1 MKTKTPWYNKIEM
14 AIIVVLFSCMTL
26 ITFCSVVS
34 RYCFSFTFSWA
45 EKRGK
50 YVFWF
55 GDLVSIAFGLFIAY
69 KMSMVTRNTIANH
82 QVFTSMTWMPVWV
95 MYISGVMG
103 MLGFSIRTAQRM
115 IGEIRANKKQKAEE
129 GGKQ

>member
-1 MKTKTPWYNKIEM
+1 
-14 AIIVVLFSCMTL
+14 
-26 ITFCSVVS
+26 
-34 RYCFSFTFSWA
+34 
-45 EKRGK
+45 
-50 YVFWF
+50 
-55 GDLVSIAFGLFIAY
+55 
-69 KMSMVTRNTIANH
+69 
-82 QVFTSMTWMPVWV
+82 MTWMPVWV

>member
-1 MKTKTPWYNKIEM
+1 MSGSRSPASAWPVFAARIC
-14 AIIVVLFSCMTL
+14 AFPPITL
-26 ITFCSVVS
+26 LIG
-34 RYCFSFTFSWA
+34 